1 MVKRSG
7 TSNREIADAREA
19 SILHVAFAAGLL
31 ALAIASP
38 SWAQQTPEAN
48 ASNASAGQGG
58 LQEIV
63 VTAEKRSETVQAT
76 PMSVTAYSGAQLLA
90 AGISDMSEVGY
101 ETPGV
106 SERNSGPGQTEYEMR
121 GIASA
126 GGQAPTVGFYLDDTP
141 LTPPNE
147 ALLGRVVIDPTL
159 YDLNRVEVLRGP
171 QGTLYGSSSMGGTI
185 KLVTNQPDPSGI
197 AVSAQAIASD
207 TKDGGLNYTVNGM
220 LNLPLADKLA
230 LRIVGTDSYTG
241 GWIDRVVLNPF
252 PLETNGGFTRGNVLA
267 APVEH
272 DYKDANW
279 SQVQGVRAALQWQPT
294 DALTITPSVFVQT
307 ITQGA
312 PDFVD
317 DPPGVKY
324 EAHYQPFDQ
333 KEPYADSFELFTLP
347 IKYDFGP
354 VELTSSSAYYRR
366 QTHLEQ
372 DTSEVAQD
380 FLTALYGAPKLLGIQ
395 NVTYAEAGPVTA
407 FETDYTSQFSE
418 EVRLTSTGDSAFQW
432 LVGAFYE
439 DYKTN
444 TAIGTTTPG
453 PIVAELFGVPS
464 YFYLAFDNDLKQY
477 AGFGEASYRFLD
489 NFKITGGLRY
499 YSYKSSENLIE
510 DGGLISGIG
519 PPITRSLPASASGV
533 NPKLNLSYEPTKDLT
548 LYVQAAKGFRPGG
561 GNAPS
566 PNTCPP
572 NPDQFSPDSIW
583 SYEAGEKLRIFDN
596 RVTINGAIYY
606 EDWTGIQQ
614 LVTEA
619 CGATFT
625 SNAGTAHVYGGEL
638 EASIALTSELTL
650 TTSAGY
656 THANIVSAVP
666 GASFVDG
673 QRVQDVPDWTETT
686 SIVYRHPISDD
697 YAVVLRGTNE
707 YTGTMTDVTF
717 NQNLVP
723 ARDIVKFRA
732 GWSSDTKVSVYGFVN
747 NIFDKRTILGD
758 PEEISF
764 FVPALNREVANQPR
778 TVGVELNYAWG
789 GGRAS
794 P

>member
-19 SILHVAFAAGLL
+19 SILHAAFAAGLL
-31 ALAIASP
+31 ALAVASH
-38 SWAQQTPEAN
+38 SWAQQTPETN

-63 VTAEKRSETVQAT
+63 VTAEKRSETVQTT

-121 GIASA
+121 GIASS

-230 LRIVGTDSYTG
+230 LRIVGTDSYTD
-241 GWIDRVVLNPF
+241 GWIDRIVLNPF
-252 PLETNGGFTRGNVLA
+252 PLETNGGLTRGNVLA
-267 APVEH
+267 APIEH
-272 DYKDANW
+272 DYKDSNW
-279 SQVQGVRAALQWQPT
+279 SQVQGVRAALQWQPS

-333 KEPYADSFELFTLP
+333 KEPYGDSFELFTLP

-354 VELTSSSAYYRR
+354 VEVTSSSAYYRR

-380 FLTALYGAPKLLGIQ
+380 FLAAIFGIPYSADTGCMPKEPCA
-395 NVTYAEAGPVTA
+395 TFAAAGPLTA

-439 DYKTN
+439 DYKSN
-444 TAIGTTTPG
+444 TAIGTTAPG
-453 PIVAELFGVPS
+453 PIVTTLLTVPS
-464 YFYLAFDNDLKQY
+464 YFYLTFDNDLKQY

-489 NFKITGGLRY
+489 NFKITAGLRY
-499 YSYKSSENLIE
+499 YSYQSTENIAE
-510 DGGLISGIG
+510 GGGLIKAEP
-519 PPITRSLPASASGV
+519 PPITYSLPASASGV

-566 PNTCPP
+566 PSTCPQ
-572 NPDQFSPDSIW
+572 NPLQFSPDSIW
-583 SYEAGEKLRIFDN
+583 SYEAGEKLRMFDN

-614 LVTEA
+614 LVTET

-638 EASIALTSELTL
+638 EASVALTSELTF

-656 THANIVSAVP
+656 THANIVSAVA
-666 GASFVDG
+666 GAGFVDG

-697 YAVVLRGTNE
+697 YAVVVRGTNE

-717 NQNLVP
+717 NQNIVP
-723 ARDIVKFRA
+723 ARD
-732 GWSSDTKVSVYGFVN
+732 TKVSIYGFVN
-747 NIFDKRTILGD
+747 NIFDKRTSLGD

-778 TVGVELNYAWG
+778 TVGLELNYAWG
-789 GGRAS
+789 GGRGS